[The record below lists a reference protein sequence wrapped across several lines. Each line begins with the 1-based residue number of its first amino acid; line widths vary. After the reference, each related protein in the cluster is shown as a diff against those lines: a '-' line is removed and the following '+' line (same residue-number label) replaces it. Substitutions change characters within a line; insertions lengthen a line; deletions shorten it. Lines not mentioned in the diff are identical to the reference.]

1 MTFIP
6 SVLSKTDNNNSSTTA
21 TSSFTSVVYTS
32 TTGFNT
38 LQINITPT
46 TINNNINCNIT
57 IYFSPNSSTVSYT
70 ITDNFSSGNI
80 FNKKYNIFDAYYK
93 VSILSPG
100 IPVIFSSRLCTD
112 SLTPENNSVSAFDNN
127 NEYKVDAFGKLRV
140 TEPYTLLDL
149 KFPVGPTGSTG
160 SFSFLSNTQQICNAM
175 STGATGVYKDAKLV
189 ASVSGSN
196 SYYMSQSRT
205 YSVYQ
210 AGKSLLFMGSALLD
224 GGSNGANVYTRI
236 GYFDN
241 YTPIST
247 VPLVKNGMY
256 FEYNGSNNGS
266 ISVNYSNNGTITSIP
281 QKSTTTPQTSWNID
295 KMDGTGSSGI
305 YLNFKKAQL
314 FVIDMEWLSV
324 GRVRFGFYIY
334 GKIVYCHQ
342 LTNINTLTGPYTT
355 EINLPVCYSIHSN
368 LAGNTGSITQ
378 ICSTVISEGGY
389 QPTGKPFSIGVT
401 GGVSVGSTSPSATP
415 GERLILSLRGGS
427 TQGNY
432 NHQNIIPRTIDILD
446 GTSGSTPIVL
456 YRLRMYRDG
465 NYPIT
470 SPTMTW
476 IDVDSPSY
484 SSVSQYSLSTGAV
497 VPDGSIIVEEG
508 LFSGKTSISFAD
520 LTSVFTSNLLQIS
533 SNISGTS
540 DVLALTCQ
548 TFSSAASIYA
558 TISWNEYY

>member
-6 SVLSKTDNNNSSTTA
+6 SVLSKTDNNNSSTIG
-21 TSSFTSVVYTS
+21 TSSFTTGVYTS

-38 LQINITPT
+38 IQININPT
-46 TINNNINCNIT
+46 AININTTINCNIT
-57 IYFSPNSSTVSYT
+57 ITFSPNSDIVSYT

-93 VSILSPG
+93 VSITSSAT
-100 IPVIFSSRLCTD
+100 VIFSSRLCTD

-149 KFPVGPTGSTG
+149 KFPIGPTGNTG
-160 SFSFLSNTQQICNAM
+160 SFSFLSNTQQICSAM
-175 STGATGVYKDAKLV
+175 NTGATGVYKDAKLV
-189 ASVSGSN
+189 ASVSGLN

-224 GGSNGANVYTRI
+224 GGSNGTNVYTRI

-256 FEYNGSNNGS
+256 FEYNNGS
-266 ISVNYSNNGTITSIP
+266 ITVNYSNNGTITSIP
-281 QKSTTTPQTSWNID
+281 QKSITQTFWNID

-305 YLNFKKAQL
+305 CLDFKKAQL

-355 EINLPVCYSIHSN
+355 EINLPVCYSIHSGST
-368 LAGNTGSITQ
+368 GNTGSITQ

-389 QPTGKPFSIGVT
+389 QPTGKPFTIGVT
-401 GGVSVGSTSPSATP
+401 GGVGSVSGNET
-415 GERLILSLRGGS
+415 LILSLRGGS
-427 TQGNY
+427 TRGNY

-446 GTSGSTPIVL
+446 GNSGSTAIVL

-484 SSVSQYSLSTGAV
+484 SSVSQYSVSTSGTFSA
-497 VPDGSIIVEEG
+497 DGSIIVEEG

-520 LTSVFTSNLLQIS
+520 LTSVFTNSLLQIS

-548 TFSSAASIYA
+548 TFSGTATVYA
-558 TISWNEYY
+558 TLSWNEYY

>member
-6 SVLSKTDNNNSSTTA
+6 SVLSKTDNNNSSTNET
-21 TSSFTSVVYTS
+21 TSFTTGVYTS

-38 LQINITPT
+38 LQINITPSPT
-46 TINNNINCNIT
+46 TINNINCNIT
-57 IYFSPNSSTVSYT
+57 IEFSPNSSTVSYT

-93 VSILSPG
+93 VSISSSAT
-100 IPVIFSSRLCTD
+100 VIFSSRLCTD

-127 NEYKVDAFGKLRV
+127 NEYKIDAFGKLRV
-140 TEPYTLLDL
+140 TQPYTLLDL
-149 KFPVGPTGSTG
+149 KFPIGPTGNTG
-160 SFSFLSNTQQICNAM
+160 SFSFLSNTQQICSAM
-175 STGATGVYKDAKLV
+175 NTGATGVYKDAKLV
-189 ASVSGSN
+189 ASVSGVN

-256 FEYNGSNNGS
+256 FEYNNGS
-266 ISVNYSNNGTITSIP
+266 ISVNYSNNGTITP
-281 QKSTTTPQTSWNID
+281 TLQTSWNID
-295 KMDGTGSSGI
+295 KMNGSGSSGI
-305 YLNFKKAQL
+305 YLDFKKAQL
-314 FVIDMEWLSV
+314 FVIDMEWLSI

-355 EINLPVCYSIHSN
+355 EINLPVCYSIHSG
-368 LAGNTGSITQ
+368 LTGGTGSITQ

-389 QPTGKPFSIGVT
+389 QPTGKPFTIGVT
-401 GGVSVGSTSPSATP
+401 GGVGSVGSGT
-415 GERLILSLRGGS
+415 EKVILSLRGGS
-427 TQGNY
+427 TRGNY

-446 GTSGSTPIVL
+446 SNSSPGVVL

-484 SSVSQYSLSTGAV
+484 SSVSQYSLDTTGTFNA
-497 VPDGSIIVEEG
+497 DGSIIVEEG

-520 LTSVFTSNLLQIS
+520 LTSVFTSSLLQIT

-548 TFSSAASIYA
+548 TFSGTATVYG

>member
-21 TSSFTSVVYTS
+21 TSSFTTGVYTS

-38 LQINITPT
+38 LQINITPSPT
-46 TINNNINCNIT
+46 TINNINCNIT
-57 IYFSPNSSTVSYT
+57 IEFSPNSSTVSYT

-93 VSILSPG
+93 VSISSSAT
-100 IPVIFSSRLCTD
+100 VIFSSRLCTD
-112 SLTPENNSVSAFDNN
+112 SLTPENNSVNTFDNN
-127 NEYKVDAFGKLRV
+127 NEYKIDAFGKLRV

-149 KFPVGPTGSTG
+149 KFPIGPTGSTG

-175 STGATGVYKDAKLV
+175 STTGATGVYKDAKLV
-189 ASVSGSN
+189 ASVSGVN

-256 FEYNGSNNGS
+256 FEYNNGS
-266 ISVNYSNNGTITSIP
+266 ISVNYSNNGTITP
-281 QKSTTTPQTSWNID
+281 TLQTSWNID

-305 YLNFKKAQL
+305 YLDFKKAQL

-355 EINLPVCYSIHSN
+355 EINLPVCYSIHS
-368 LAGNTGSITQ
+368 GSTGGTGSITQ

-389 QPTGKPFSIGVT
+389 QPTGKSFSIGVT
-401 GGVSVGSTSPSATP
+401 GGVSVGSTSPPATP

-456 YRLRMYRDG
+456 YRLRMYRDS

-520 LTSVFTSNLLQIS
+520 LTSVFTSSLLQIT

-548 TFSSAASIYA
+548 TFSGTATVYG

>member
-1 MTFIP
+1 M
-6 SVLSKTDNNNSSTTA
+6 
-21 TSSFTSVVYTS
+21 
-32 TTGFNT
+32 G
-38 LQINITPT
+38 
-46 TINNNINCNIT
+46 
-57 IYFSPNSSTVSYT
+57 
-70 ITDNFSSGNI
+70 
-80 FNKKYNIFDAYYK
+80 
-93 VSILSPG
+93 
-100 IPVIFSSRLCTD
+100 
-112 SLTPENNSVSAFDNN
+112 
-127 NEYKVDAFGKLRV
+127 
-140 TEPYTLLDL
+140 
-149 KFPVGPTGSTG
+149 
-160 SFSFLSNTQQICNAM
+160 
-175 STGATGVYKDAKLV
+175 TGATGVYKDSKLV
-189 ASVSGSN
+189 ASVSGLN
-196 SYYMSQSRT
+196 SYYISQSRT

-224 GGSNGANVYTRI
+224 GGSNGSNVFTRI

-247 VPLVKNGMY
+247 VPVVKNGMY

-266 ISVNYSNNGTITSIP
+266 ISVNYSNNGTITS
-281 QKSTTTPQTSWNID
+281 TTQTSWNID

-342 LTNINTLTGPYTT
+342 LTNINGLTGPYTT
-355 EINLPVCYSIHSN
+355 EINLPICYSIYST

-401 GGVSVGSTSPSATP
+401 GGVASGTTAET
-415 GERLILSLRGGS
+415 LILSLRGGS

-446 GTSGSTPIVL
+446 SNASPGVCL

-470 SPTMTW
+470 SPAMTW

-484 SSVSQYSLSTGAV
+484 SSITQYSLSTGTV

-520 LTSVFTSNLLQIS
+520 LTSVFTNTLLQIS

-548 TFSSAASIYA
+548 TYSGSATVYA

>member
-6 SVLSKTDNNNSSTTA
+6 SVLSKTDNNNSSTIG
-21 TSSFTSVVYTS
+21 TSSFTSGVYTS

-38 LQINITPT
+38 LQINITPVA
-46 TINNNINCNIT
+46 INNNINCNIT
-57 IYFSPNSSTVSYT
+57 ITFSPNSSTVSYT

-93 VSILSPG
+93 VSITSSAT
-100 IPVIFSSRLCTD
+100 VIFSSRLCTD

-149 KFPVGPTGSTG
+149 KFPIGPTGNTG

-189 ASVSGSN
+189 ASVSGLN

-256 FEYNGSNNGS
+256 FEYNNGS
-266 ISVNYSNNGTITSIP
+266 ISVNYSNNGIITSIP
-281 QKSTTTPQTSWNID
+281 QTFWNID

-305 YLNFKKAQL
+305 YLDFKKAQL

-342 LTNINTLTGPYTT
+342 LTNINGLTGPYTT
-355 EINLPVCYSIHSN
+355 EINLPVCYSIHSTSV
-368 LAGNTGSITQ
+368 GNTGSITQ

-389 QPTGKPFSIGVT
+389 QPTGKPFTIGVT
-401 GGVSVGSTSPSATP
+401 GGVGSVGAGS
-415 GERLILSLRGGS
+415 EKVILSLRGGS
-427 TQGNY
+427 TRGNY

-446 GTSGSTPIVL
+446 GSSGSTAIVL

-465 NYPIT
+465 KYPIT

-476 IDVDSPSY
+476 IDVDAPSY
-484 SSVSQYSLSTGAV
+484 SSVSQYSLDTSGTFDA
-497 VPDGSIIVEEG
+497 DGSIIVEEG
-508 LFSGKTSISFAD
+508 LFSGKTSISFSD
-520 LTSVFTSNLLQIS
+520 LTSVFTNSLLQIS

-548 TFSSAASIYA
+548 TFSGTATVYA
-558 TISWNEYY
+558 TLSWNEYY

>member
-6 SVLSKTDNNNSSTTA
+6 SVLSKTDNNNSSTTT
-21 TSSFTSVVYTS
+21 TSSFTTGVYTS

-46 TINNNINCNIT
+46 TINTNINCDIT
-57 IYFSPNSSTVSYT
+57 IEFSPNSLTVSYT

-93 VSILSPG
+93 VSISSPG
-100 IPVIFSSRLCTD
+100 TPVIFSSRLCTD
-112 SLTPENNSVSAFDNN
+112 SLSPENNSVSAFDNN

-149 KFPVGPTGSTG
+149 KFPIGPTGNTG
-160 SFSFLSNTQQICNAM
+160 SFNFLSNTQQICNAM

-189 ASVSGSN
+189 ASVSGVN

-241 YTPIST
+241 YTPISS

-256 FEYNGSNNGS
+256 FEYNNGS
-266 ISVNYSNNGTITSIP
+266 ISVNYSNNGTITP
-281 QKSTTTPQTSWNID
+281 TLQTSWNID
-295 KMDGTGSSGI
+295 KMDGSGSSGI

-355 EINLPVCYSIHSN
+355 EINLPVCYSIHST

-401 GGVSVGSTSPSATP
+401 GGTAVPTTYEKV
-415 GERLILSLRGGS
+415 ILSLRGGS
-427 TQGNY
+427 TRGNY
-432 NHQNIIPRTIDILD
+432 NHQNIIPRMIDILD
-446 GTSGSTPIVL
+446 SSNNNIVL
-456 YRLRMYRDG
+456 YKLRMYRDG

-470 SPTMTW
+470 STITW

-484 SSVSQYSLSTGAV
+484 SSVSQYSLSTNADALSFNA
-497 VPDGSIIVEEG
+497 DGSIIVEEG

-548 TFSSAASIYA
+548 AFVGSATVYA
-558 TISWNEYY
+558 TLSWNEYY